1 MKNFESF
8 QSQPGKTVDQII
20 EETIEDL
27 DLGLA
32 DEKEKD
38 DIVAKLEIARVTT
51 SPGSPERR
59 KIDELLKDI
68 SDRYEM

>member
-8 QSQPGKTVDQII
+8 QHQPGKTAEQII

-38 DIVAKLEIARVTT
+38 DMVAKLEIAQVTT
-51 SPGSPERR
+51 LPESPERR
-59 KIDELLKDI
+59 KIDELLQDI
-68 SDRYEM
+68 SDRYGM